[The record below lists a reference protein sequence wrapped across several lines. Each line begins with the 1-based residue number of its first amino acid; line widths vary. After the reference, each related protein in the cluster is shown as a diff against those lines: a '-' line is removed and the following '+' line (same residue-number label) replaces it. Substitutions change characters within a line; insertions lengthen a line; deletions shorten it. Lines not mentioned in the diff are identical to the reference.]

1 MQTRPV
7 KALCAAVLL
16 SACAGIPIS
25 LPGGAA
31 GGTSTGASGGD
42 VTTASGNVAADVI
55 AYTNQQRAR
64 NGLPAFTTST
74 KLMDAAQL
82 QARQMAQYQRLSH
95 EISGAPYPN
104 LASRLQA
111 VGYVYRDAAENI
123 AWNQRDAQAAVAS
136 WMNSTGHRAN
146 ILDPSLIQIGAAMAR
161 SSKGE
166 PYWIQ
171 VFGTPR

>member
-1 MQTRPV
+1 MN
-7 KALCAAVLL
+7 
-16 SACAGIPIS
+16 ACAGIQVPGS
-25 LPGGAA
+25 PGG
-31 GGTSTGASGGD
+31 SGGGSPGG
-42 VTTASGNVAADVI
+42 VTTASSSVATAVI
-55 AYTNQQRAR
+55 AATNQQRAR
-64 NGLPAFTTST
+64 NGLPALATSS

-82 QARQMAQYQRLSH
+82 HARQMAQYQKLSH

-111 VGYVYRDAAENI
+111 VGYVYRDAAENV
-123 AWNQRDAQAAVAS
+123 AWNQPDAQAVLAS
-136 WMNSTGHRAN
+136 WMSSSGHRAN
-146 ILDPSLIQIGAAMAR
+146 ILDPSLTQIGAAMAR